1 MCCYSLR
8 WIVGWRLHCLPSL
21 EPREQTT
28 NVNEGVV
35 FQFEN
40 SEDSEVWEK
49 VPTKDWFGRS
59 YFRISGGY
67 PNHSL
72 TTGVGLSS
80 PEAVLTQQFNE
91 VLSYLEVSTV
101 ELRVQEYM
109 DIAIIKI
116 VDALVQY
123 FWLVVTWSLVRLR
136 MFFHVFP
143 YTSSFEFEIRKKH
156 PSWNFLLWTCGPGVE
171 TWTSEGHAWKEH
183 YGGVMDILMGDDV
196 MGAKAFSFR
205 ICMTRPWHQ

>member
-1 MCCYSLR
+1 M
-8 WIVGWRLHCLPSL
+8 
-21 EPREQTT
+21 
-28 NVNEGVV
+28 NEGVV

-80 PEAVLTQQFNE
+80 PQAVLTQQFNE

-123 FWLVVTWSLVRLR
+123 F
-136 MFFHVFP
+136 
-143 YTSSFEFEIRKKH
+143 
-156 PSWNFLLWTCGPGVE
+156 
-171 TWTSEGHAWKEH
+171 
-183 YGGVMDILMGDDV
+183 
-196 MGAKAFSFR
+196 
-205 ICMTRPWHQ
+205 